1 MSESVRLIKFT
12 NWLRKQ
18 MAKLEGFDVDVPLLM
33 IYWYQGTSAP
43 SNVIILDSTVAFPID
58 MDDQMG
64 WDAFRF
70 DIRNARTVASNTTLN
85 RTFCAPKK
93 ARDAWIY
100 AISQALL
107 VYEKANDKARKAQA
121 NEARRVSPQP
131 LLCRPLSPPLEE
143 VWSGDRFV
151 SPKGSLKRVSIAPR
165 IGSPPTSPKSRNAK
179 NRLAKRNSVPRNSS
193 PQLPKP
199 AC

>member
-1 MSESVRLIKFT
+1 M
-12 NWLRKQ
+12 
-18 MAKLEGFDVDVPLLM
+18 PLLM
-33 IYWYQGTSAP
+33 IYWYQGTSSP

-58 MDDQMG
+58 MEDKLR

-70 DIRNARTVASNTTLN
+70 DIRNARSVATNTTIS

-107 VYEKANDKARKAQA
+107 MYEKANDKARKAAQQA
-121 NEARRVSPQP
+121 SDARRVSPQP
-131 LLCRPLSPPLEE
+131 MLCRPMSPPFEE

-151 SPKGSLKRVSIAPR
+151 SSSNPPKKRLSSPPR
-165 IGSPPTSPKSRNAK
+165 MPSPPTSPKSRTTRRPATAAAAK
-179 NRLAKRNSVPRNSS
+179 KTVPRPGS
-193 PQLPKP
+193 PQLPKQ
-199 AC
+199 CS